1 MYEDSPST
9 LLKGWLTRAFSSRS
23 TSPSNED
30 TLGIAGKNHPF
41 PIYRAF
47 GVPVALSTDE
57 EGIERIEL
65 THEYVQAV
73 QSYSLIYPDLKENR
87 PQQRRIW
94 PLAGRKLTQ
103 A

>member
-1 MYEDSPST
+1 MADKDILVEIN
-9 LLKGWLTRAFSSRS
+9 LT
-23 TSPSNED
+23 SNED

-94 PLAGRKLTQ
+94 PLADASWRKLRGKPWCL
-103 A
+103 